1 MSAEKLKGR
10 IALVTGSSRGIGRA
24 TALRLA
30 AEGAAVVV
38 NYHRQE
44 AAAEEVVGQIAD
56 AGGRAIAI
64 QADVGDR
71 SAVAKMVAETTE
83 HLGPISV
90 LVNNAGIAHFGEFSS
105 YSEEEFDAMWRTN
118 VKGVIQC
125 TAEVAPSMIEAGF
138 GRIIN
143 VSSIAALGTAFAGT
157 TFYGATK
164 AAVLTLS
171 KRCAFEMGRHGIC
184 VNAVCPGL
192 IATDM
197 PFQGKTQEEIDEMVG
212 VFSERSM
219 LLRTGEAE
227 EIANVICFLASDE
240 AGFITGQTI
249 TVDGGRMDYLP
260 H

>member
-30 AEGAAVVV
+30 AEG
-38 NYHRQE
+38 
-44 AAAEEVVGQIAD
+44 AAEEVVGQIAD

-71 SAVAKMVAETTE
+71 SAVAKMVAETAE

-197 PFQGKTQEEIDEMVG
+197 PFQGKTK
-212 VFSERSM
+212 RKSM
-219 LLRTGEAE
+219 RWSASSRKGA
-227 EIANVICFLASDE
+227 CFYE
-240 AGFITGQTI
+240 P
-249 TVDGGRMDYLP
+249 VRRKKLP
-260 H
+260 T

>member
-1 MSAEKLKGR
+1 MGAEKPKKR
-10 IALVTGSSRGIGRA
+10 VVLVTGSSRGIGRA

-44 AAAEEVVGQIAD
+44 AAAEEVVGQIAG

-71 SAVAKMVAETTE
+71 SAVARLVAETAE
-83 HLGPISV
+83 RLGPITV
-90 LVNNAGIAHFGEFSS
+90 LVNNAGIAHFGEFSR
-105 YSEEEFDAMWRTN
+105 YDEDEFEAMWRTN
-118 VKGVIQC
+118 VKGVVHC
-125 TAEVAPSMIEAGF
+125 TAEVAPSMIRAGF

-143 VSSIAALGTAFAGT
+143 LSSIAALGTAFPGT
-157 TFYGATK
+157 TLYGATK

-171 KRCAFEMGRHGIC
+171 KRCAFELGGHGIC

-197 PFQGKTQEEIDEMVG
+197 PFQGKTQEEIDEMIG
-212 VFSERSM
+212 VFSKRSM
-219 LLRTGEAE
+219 LLRTGEAK
-227 EIANVICFLASDE
+227 EIANVICFLSSDE
-240 AGFITGQTI
+240 AGFITGQTL
-249 TVDGGRMDYLP
+249 TVDGGRMDYLA

>member
-1 MSAEKLKGR
+1 MGAEKPKR
-10 IALVTGSSRGIGRA
+10 RVALVTGSSRGIGRA

-30 AEGAAVVV
+30 AEGATVVV
-38 NYHRQE
+38 NYHRQK
-44 AAAEEVVGQIAD
+44 AAAEEVVGQIAG

-71 SAVAKMVAETTE
+71 SAVAKMVAETAE
-83 HLGPISV
+83 RLGPISV
-90 LVNNAGIAHFGEFSS
+90 LVNNAGIAHFGEFSR
-105 YSEEEFDAMWRTN
+105 YNEEEFDAMWRTN

-125 TAEVAPSMIEAGF
+125 TAEVAPAMIQAGF

-143 VSSIAALGTAFAGT
+143 LSSIAALGTAFPGT
-157 TFYGATK
+157 TLYGATK

-171 KRCAFEMGRHGIC
+171 KRCALELGRHGIC

-197 PFQGKTQEEIDEMVG
+197 PFQGKTQEEIDEMIG
-212 VFSERSM
+212 LFSERAM

-227 EIANVICFLASDE
+227 EIASVICFLASDE

-249 TVDGGRMDYLP
+249 TVDGGRMDYLT